1 VAGFCSRSDAEPR
14 GQGGRVAR
22 RAGGEFPEQPRLAD
36 PRSTDQLDCAQAA
49 SVELAED
56 LLERSEL
63 VGTPDEVLSKQAI
76 YSSCKPGIDQSR
88 RIERSGCVFRVAPDV
103 GGAALRQARP
113 MARYLLEHRHE
124 PHECGVVFAA
134 FKGHESPLR
143 PRPTLASCRSGGR
156 AIWWTVEGE
165 TEADALRLLP
175 YYVAERTTV
184 SRVSEVEIP

>member
-1 VAGFCSRSDAEPR
+1 MPSREDKLAALL
-14 GQGGRVAR
+14 G
-22 RAGGEFPEQPRLAD
+22 AGGEFPEQPRLAD
-36 PRSTDQLDCAQAA
+36 PRSTDQLDCARAA

-175 YYVAERTTV
+175 HYVAERTTV